1 MMSSLDHY
9 LTKPEPATP
18 KPKALAKTQL
28 EFKPET
34 PNDMAQSYFVGAGYD
49 GERRAVFLKLYD
61 PETEK
66 IRFWYDNTGHT
77 PYCISKDS
85 VESLQRE
92 KKIVNHPGF
101 LRFETSRRYDALNA
115 AEIPVTLIHAEDPL
129 SIGGKEDS
137 IREKTRAWEADIRY
151 IENYIYDRHLE
162 PGMIYSIGNG
172 QLNASGQTSIPE
184 SAKEILPEDDRE
196 YSRLMVRWL
205 RLLESPVPNYRRV
218 ALDIEVFSPIETRVP
233 DPETADYKVVAA
245 SFCGSDNA
253 RRVLLLR
260 RPGVADGSSNQVQG
274 LDVVYFD
281 REYDLLA
288 AIFETLMDYPF
299 VFTFNGDD
307 FDLRYLYH
315 RALKPELGF
324 LRDQVPIELGRDA
337 ASVKYGIH
345 LDLYRFFFN
354 RSVQV
359 YAFGNKYREVTLDAI
374 ADSLLGEGKL
384 ETSASI
390 SNLSYNELASYCFR
404 DSELVMELTLFDGE
418 IVMKLINALSRISV
432 LPMEDMSRQGVS
444 GWIKSMM
451 YKDHRE
457 RKYLI
462 PRADEIKQAKGE
474 TETTAIIKGKKYKG
488 GMVIEPVPGVHFSVA
503 VLDFAS
509 LYPSIIKTWNLG
521 YETILCSHL
530 DCKTNKI
537 PDTKHWVCTHKKA
550 MESELVGS
558 LRDIRIKWYKPLSKE
573 RTLSPDM
580 ASWYQVVQNAL
591 KVVLNASYG
600 VFGSDRFALYC
611 PPLAESTAAIGRY
624 AISQTIDEA
633 QKLGIEV
640 FYGDTDSIFLGFPGQ
655 AKLDALIQWSKK
667 ALGMELEVDKT
678 YRYVALSNRKKNYLG
693 VHPDN
698 RVDIKGLTGKK
709 RHIPEFLKSTF
720 VQLIEI
726 LGEVK
731 TQTDFEEARMRILNL
746 VTSTYA
752 KLRNMDFTLDELA
765 FSIVIGKSIA
775 SYTKTTPQHVK
786 AARLLSRGKPTEQG
800 SELSHY
806 VDSNVDKREAL
817 PKDDLETEVGA
828 GDLVRFVKV
837 RGGKGVKPMSQAK
850 IHEIDVEKYMEYF
863 RSTFEQ
869 VLDAVGLDYEE
880 LTGAKKLT
888 SFFSGA

>member
-1 MMSSLDHY
+1 
-9 LTKPEPATP
+9 
-18 KPKALAKTQL
+18 
-28 EFKPET
+28 
-34 PNDMAQSYFVGAGYD
+34 
-49 GERRAVFLKLYD
+49 
-61 PETEK
+61 
-66 IRFWYDNTGHT
+66 
-77 PYCISKDS
+77 
-85 VESLQRE
+85 
-92 KKIVNHPGF
+92 
-101 LRFETSRRYDALNA
+101 
-115 AEIPVTLIHAEDPL
+115 
-129 SIGGKEDS
+129 
-137 IREKTRAWEADIRY
+137 
-151 IENYIYDRHLE
+151 
-162 PGMIYSIGNG
+162 
-172 QLNASGQTSIPE
+172 
-184 SAKEILPEDDRE
+184 
-196 YSRLMVRWL
+196 
-205 RLLESPVPNYRRV
+205 
-218 ALDIEVFSPIETRVP
+218 
-233 DPETADYKVVAA
+233 
-245 SFCGSDNA
+245 
-253 RRVLLLR
+253 
-260 RPGVADGSSNQVQG
+260 
-274 LDVVYFD
+274 
-281 REYDLLA
+281 
-288 AIFETLMDYPF
+288 MDYPF

-315 RALKPELGF
+315 RALRPELGF

-444 GWIKSMM
+444 GWIKS
-451 YKDHRE
+451 
-457 RKYLI
+457 
-462 PRADEIKQAKGE
+462 
-474 TETTAIIKGKKYKG
+474 KKYKG

-655 AKLDALIQWSKK
+655 PKLDALIQWSKK

-720 VQLIEI
+720 VQLVEI

-806 VDSNVDKREAL
+806 VDSDVNKREAL

>member
-1 MMSSLDHY
+1 MMSSLDPY
-9 LTKPEPATP
+9 LS
-18 KPKALAKTQL
+18 KPKTEAPRPKVAIKTL
-28 EFKPET
+28 PLFKP
-34 PNDMAQSYFVGAGYD
+34 DMPRDMGQSYFVGAGYD
-49 GERRAVFLKLYD
+49 GEKRAVYLKLYD
-61 PETEK
+61 PQTEK
-66 IRFWYDNTGHT
+66 IKFWYDNKSHT

-101 LRFETSRRYDALNA
+101 LRFEQSRRYDALNA
-115 AEIPVTLIHAEDPL
+115 VDIPVTLIHATDPL

-137 IREKTRAWEADIRY
+137 IREKIRAWEADIRY
-151 IENYIYDRHLE
+151 IENYIYDSHLE
-162 PGMIYSIGNG
+162 PGMVYAITNG
-172 QLNASGQTSIPE
+172 QLIASGQTSIPARAE
-184 SAKEILPEDDRE
+184 GILPKEDAE
-196 YSRLMVRWL
+196 YSGLMVQWL

-233 DPETADYKVVAA
+233 DPETADYPVVAA
-245 SFCGSDNA
+245 SFCSSDNT

-260 RPGVADGSSNQVQG
+260 RPGIVAGSSDAIRG
-274 LDVVYFD
+274 LDVEYFD

-315 RALKPELGF
+315 RAFRTEPGF
-324 LRDQVPIELGRDA
+324 LRDQVPIELGRDSA
-337 ASVKYGIH
+337 GLKYGIH

-354 RSVQV
+354 RSIQV
-359 YAFGNKYREVTLDAI
+359 YAFGNKYREVTLDAV

-384 ETSASI
+384 ETSSSI
-390 SNLSYNELASYCFR
+390 SSLSYNELASYCFR

-444 GWIKSMM
+444 GWIKSML
-451 YKDHRE
+451 YKEHRE

-474 TETTAIIKGKKYKG
+474 TDTTAVIKGKKYKG

-521 YETILCSHL
+521 YETILCNHVE
-530 DCKTNKI
+530 CRTNKI
-537 PDTKHWVCTHKKA
+537 PDTKHWVCRQRKA
-550 MESELVGS
+550 MESELIGS
-558 LRDIRIKWYKPLSKE
+558 LRDIRIKWYKPLSRE
-573 RTLSPDM
+573 STLSPDM

-624 AISQTIDEA
+624 AISQTINQA
-633 QKLGIEV
+633 QTLGIEV

-655 AKLDALIQWSKK
+655 AKLDELIQWSKK
-667 ALGMELEVDKT
+667 VLGMELEVDKT

-720 VQLIEI
+720 GQLIEI
-726 LGEVK
+726 LGQVK
-731 TQTDFEEARMRILNL
+731 TQTDFDEARLRILNL
-746 VTSTYA
+746 VTSTYG
-752 KLRNMDFTLDELA
+752 KLRNMGFTLDELA
-765 FSIVIGKSIA
+765 FSIVIGKSID
-775 SYTKTTPQHVK
+775 SYKKTTPQHVK
-786 AARLLSRGKPTEQG
+786 AARLLRGKPTEQG

-806 VDSNVDKREAL
+806 SGSDATGQDSRSTQE
-817 PKDDLETEVGA
+817 LEMEVGA

-850 IHEIDVEKYMEYF
+850 IHEIDVEKYKEYF